1 MTTIRDPKGE
11 KPDKS
16 FTFDHSYW
24 SHDGFEEG
32 EDKVLRKTGDRYHS
46 QQDVYEDL
54 GGAVLNN
61 AYNGFNS
68 TLFAYGQTGSGK
80 SYSMV
85 GYGPNKG
92 IVPLAFEKLF
102 ERINANEDDKIK
114 YQVTYS
120 MLEIYMEAVDDL
132 LIKSGKGKKKGGL
145 KIRQNPK
152 LGSFYV
158 EGLSKIPV
166 SSYEEISNL
175 MDQGTANR
183 TVAAT
188 QMNATS
194 SRAHTL
200 ITLQVDQIMTG
211 EDGKKTTRQSTVNL
225 VDLAGSERASGTGA
239 TGDRLKEG
247 AQINKSL
254 SALGNVISALASG
267 KKAPFR
273 DSVLTKLLQ
282 NALGGNS
289 KTIMIA
295 ALSPAGI
302 NYDETLSTLR
312 YADRAK
318 QIKNKA
324 TVNESATDK
333 LIREMKEENEKLK
346 KMLEGGMIMSGTD
359 GMSNEDVTKMK
370 KKMESE
376 IRAQLKESE
385 ANAARMDESEYEKKL
400 AEMQSKF
407 ESENAAKGAK
417 EQKMMTSPHMKNI
430 NEDSALSGM
439 VVHFFEPGANII
451 GRKGGKGEVQPNI
464 TLSGLSIADNHAT
477 IEVPEDDAVPKLIQK
492 SPALADKML
501 LNGQPFSGEI
511 ALTHHDRLLF
521 GTNHLYVYI
530 DPKATKIVEEGRI
543 VGWASCGPDG
553 DNTLGELP
561 VEIDWEMAQSEI
573 LEFKQ
578 KNQDASL
585 PQAVQDDLRELAPM
599 IDEANAIAHELERHR
614 LFEFVSLT
622 GPIVGMPVGEARA
635 MIKMINVDT
644 DNEWM
649 LNRVDFEG
657 RRDRMQEIYRK
668 HKLDEEHDGDDS
680 DCEDDDE
687 EEEEEEEEE
696 EDGDS
701 GVDPFYHEPGT
712 VVVGTTDIPLDCL
725 AYNLDFDDDQ
735 FIQDYTG
742 RNQGTLA
749 ASIIPC
755 NAEGEVDSD
764 LRENPDDALGKPL
777 HFKLAIK
784 SAQFKNPKW
793 SKQTVS
799 YQHEYVGPDVVT
811 TEEGKEDEEGNV
823 VWTHH
828 PSHSCIVAIAKVD
841 DATMQWITESTL
853 TLVIRS
859 WQSDDPAMLTRTK
872 TTIPALGIMT
882 IVTQFRDGKRGPNNT
897 IDAIECLLKGQPAA
911 EPALDEAATAPAP
924 DAPKD
929 SKQDMKLEAQ
939 EKEFT
944 ELQAKF
950 KGLSGDLEEAQTLRQ
965 ASVKIAEK
973 LEGELSNAN
982 AKLEKMQADNDA
994 ALGLATAEG
1003 AGSDELQVALA
1014 KATASVKRLEGEL
1027 EEATASLK
1035 NAESEV
1041 RKLKAEKT
1049 PKSKACTIM

>member
-1 MTTIRDPKGE
+1 
-11 KPDKS
+11 
-16 FTFDHSYW
+16 
-24 SHDGFEEG
+24 
-32 EDKVLRKTGDRYHS
+32 
-46 QQDVYEDL
+46 
-54 GGAVLNN
+54 
-61 AYNGFNS
+61 
-68 TLFAYGQTGSGK
+68 
-80 SYSMV
+80 
-85 GYGPNKG
+85 
-92 IVPLAFEKLF
+92 
-102 ERINANEDDKIK
+102 
-114 YQVTYS
+114 
-120 MLEIYMEAVDDL
+120 
-132 LIKSGKGKKKGGL
+132 
-145 KIRQNPK
+145 
-152 LGSFYV
+152 
-158 EGLSKIPV
+158 
-166 SSYEEISNL
+166 
-175 MDQGTANR
+175 
-183 TVAAT
+183 
-188 QMNATS
+188 MNATS

-200 ITLQVDQIMTG
+200 VTLQFDQIITG

-302 NYDETLSTLR
+302 NYDETMSTLR

-333 LIREMKEENEKLK
+333 LIRQMKEENEKLK
-346 KMLEGGMIMSGTD
+346 KMLEGGMVMSGTD
-359 GMSNEDVTKMK
+359 GLSNEEVAKMK

-407 ESENAAKGAK
+407 ESQNAAKGAK
-417 EQKMMTSPHMKNI
+417 EEKMMSTPHMKNI

-451 GRKGGKGEVQPNI
+451 GRKGGKGEIQPNI

-477 IEVPEDDAVPKLIQK
+477 IEVPEDDGLPMLIQK
-492 SPALADKML
+492 SPAVADKML
-501 LNGQPFSGEI
+501 LNGQPFTGEI

-530 DPKATKIVEEGRI
+530 DPKATKVVEDGRI
-543 VGWASCGPDG
+543 VGWSSCGPDG

-561 VEIDWEMAQSEI
+561 VEIDWEMAQGEI
-573 LEFKQ
+573 LAFKQ

-599 IDEANAIAHELERHR
+599 IDEANAIAHELDRHR
-614 LFEFVSLT
+614 IFEFVSLT

-644 DNEWM
+644 ENEWM
-649 LNRVDFEG
+649 LNRADFEA

-668 HKLDEEHDGDDS
+668 HKMEEDED
-680 DCEDDDE
+680 DDDE
-687 EEEEEEEEE
+687 EEDEEDEEE

-749 ASIIPC
+749 ASIVPC
-755 NAEGEVDSD
+755 KEDGEEDQE

-777 HFKLAIK
+777 YFKLAVK

-799 YQHEYVGPDVVT
+799 YQHAYIGPDEVT
-811 TEEGKEDEEGNV
+811 TEQGKAGEEGDV

-828 PSHSCIVAIAKVD
+828 PSHSCIVSISKVD
-841 DATMQWITESTL
+841 EAAMRWITESTL

-872 TTIPALGIMT
+872 TVVPALAIT
-882 IVTQFRDGKRGPNNT
+882 NILEQFREGKRGPNNT
-897 IDAIECLLKGQPAA
+897 IEAIEGLLKGQPVTA
-911 EPALDEAATAPAP
+911 PALDEAAAVPEP
-924 DAPKD
+924 DAAQGGKE
-929 SKQDMKLEAQ
+929 DM
-939 EKEFT
+939 
-944 ELQAKF
+944 ELRELRDQV
-950 KGLSGDLEEAQTLRQ
+950 KGLAGDLEKAQTSRQ
-965 ASVKIAEK
+965 ATVQLAEK
-973 LEGELSNAN
+973 LEVDLANAN
-982 AKLEKMQADNDA
+982 QKLEKVQADNDA
-994 ALGLATAEG
+994 ALGLVNDEG
-1003 AGSDELQVALA
+1003 ASAEELKGALA
-1014 KATASVKRLEGEL
+1014 KATELVKQLESQL
-1027 EEATASLK
+1027 EEASAALSK
-1035 NAESEV
+1035 SESEL
-1041 RKLKAEKT
+1041 RKLKADT